1 MPSNFE
7 RRNIMKNMNFDL
19 EHLAIAFAHANLMD
33 ALSKDENLSKE
44 DQIELFYDLIQTFV
58 SESKDKNYI

>member
-1 MPSNFE
+1 
-7 RRNIMKNMNFDL
+7 MKNMNFDL